1 MNLYIETDA
10 LQGDSDRMLRRGAL
24 YGMKRLREAGHRL
37 LFKPEELTP
46 SQQALLE
53 NEGIDAETEADR
65 AELRVTAGSEGLELQ
80 KTDGVV
86 SRADDW
92 IELSRGIL
100 FPARRAEI
108 SRRTSET
115 EIQLRINLDGKG
127 EADIHTGIGFLDH
140 MLEQIARHGLVDL
153 RLRCEG
159 DLSVDEHHTIEDT
172 AIALGEA
179 IGKALGDK
187 TGVQRYAFVLPMD
200 ESRSTVALDLSGRPY
215 LRFEGNFSREKV
227 GEFPTEM
234 TEHFFYSLAINL
246 KATLHIAVQG
256 ENDHHK
262 IESAFKGF
270 ARCLRSAVSRS
281 ERSLNVLPSTKDLL

>member
-1 MNLYIETDA
+1 MNLYIETEA
-10 LQGDSDRMLRRGAL
+10 LRGDSDRMLRRGAL

-46 SQQALLE
+46 LQQALLE
-53 NEGIDAETEADR
+53 NEGIDAEKEADR
-65 AELRVTAGSEGLELQ
+65 AELRVTGGSRGLELQ
-80 KTDGVV
+80 KTDGVA
-86 SRADDW
+86 STADDW
-92 IELSRGIL
+92 IELSRSIL
-100 FPARRAEI
+100 FPVRRAEL

-115 EIQLRINLDGKG
+115 DIQLRINLDGEG
-127 EADIHTGIGFLDH
+127 EAEIHTGIGFLDH
-140 MLEQIARHGLVDL
+140 MLEQIARHGLIDL

-246 KATLHIAVQG
+246 KATLHIAVEG

-262 IESAFKGF
+262 IESVFKGF